1 MGNKQQNIISDAA
14 LQDMSYQELSVL
26 EGDVQK
32 LIERVKEQKQKMS
45 SVEIQR
51 LTEMIQNTIEQI
63 VEMGGR
69 REDVIE
75 ELMNAVETKPVE
87 VQTPTPTSDA
97 EEDSPMLIEGDPV
110 NESNT
115 PHMGRGGLPL
125 MKDLIEGIG
134 VNQLIQI
141 GNDDVTEKNEN
152 PQWGRIYSTEGLC
165 PTLMHTGKTKVVR
178 RPTDGTPNPNKVRIE
193 CPKTKTDKSV
203 YTMMGASN
211 HCDHEREPNDFY
223 ATEPKATELLCE
235 LEKFDENILEPCCGK
250 GHISEVLKKNG
261 YNVTSRDLI
270 DRGYGEVADFLD
282 ENNTEWNGDIVTN
295 PPFKCAQEVIEKSL
309 SIVPTGKKVAMFLK
323 QQFLEGKKRQKLF
336 DKYPPKTIWCTR
348 SRLKCAM
355 NGDFENCAGS
365 AIAYAWFIWEKG
377 FHGDPVIKWF
387 N

>member
-1 MGNKQQNIISDAA
+1 MENNTKNIISDAA
-14 LQDMSYQELSVL
+14 LQEMSYRELSVL
-26 EGDVQK
+26 EDDVLK
-32 LIERVKEQKQKMS
+32 LIERVQEQKQKMS
-45 SVEIQR
+45 VVEIQR
-51 LTEMIQNTIEQI
+51 LTEVIQNTIEQI

-110 NESNT
+110 DESNT

-141 GNDDVTEKNEN
+141 GNNDVTEKNEN

-178 RPTDGTPNPNKVRIE
+178 RNDGAVNPNKVRIE
-193 CPKTKTDKSV
+193 CPEEKKDKSV
-203 YTMMGASN
+203 YTMLGASN
-211 HCDHEREPNDFY
+211 HCDHKREPNDFY
-223 ATEPKATELLCE
+223 ATEPKAVELLCE
-235 LEKFDENILEPCCGK
+235 LEKFNHNILEPCCGK

-282 ENNTEWNGDIVTN
+282 DSVQSWNGDIVTN
-295 PPFKCAQEVIEKSL
+295 PPYTNAQEFVEKSL
-309 SIVPTGKKVAMFLK
+309 DIIPKGNKVAMFLK
-323 QQFLEGKKRQKLF
+323 HQFWEGKKRKEFLQKN
-336 DKYPPKTIWCTR
+336 PPKVVYVSS
-348 SRLKCAM
+348 SRLKCGIG
-355 NGDFENCAGS
+355 GDFDRIKSS
-365 AIAYAWFIWEKG
+365 AISYAWFVWEKG
-377 FHGDPVIKWF
+377 YTGDTATKLF